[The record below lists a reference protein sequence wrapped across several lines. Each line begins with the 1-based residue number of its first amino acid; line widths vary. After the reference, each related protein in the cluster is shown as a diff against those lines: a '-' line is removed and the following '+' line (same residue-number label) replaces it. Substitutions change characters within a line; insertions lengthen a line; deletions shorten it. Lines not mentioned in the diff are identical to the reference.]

1 MAKHVQQLPLSAEES
16 LKANQEIQEILQSK
30 SKPIVKRCI
39 TFPPERAAIV
49 PDDSISD
56 ELEGI
61 PADSTSDSDSP
72 YGWTQVIDLESCAA
86 SLKSILSDNKIS
98 STELYESLDIP
109 DDEFDIFDSLLQSLA
124 ECVEDETWILKKPS
138 LDDKE
143 NGMVAIWSATKSVN
157 GATYKQA
164 TKNLKTFMKIHDIP
178 ESRLN
183 SIVFEM
189 YDKDKTTYMQYPL
202 FRPKRREPYTG
213 MWCCYFFY
221 IILVMLLT
229 H

>member
-30 SKPIVKRCI
+30 AKPIVKRCI

-178 ESRLN
+178 EDRLN
-183 SIVFEM
+183 PTVFDM
-189 YDKDKTTYMQYPL
+189 YENNKITYRELPL
-202 FRPKRREPYTG
+202 FQPTRRKNCPSK
-213 MWCCYFFY
+213 WCFFL
-221 IILVMLLT
+221 IISVYY
-229 H
+229 